1 MIMATSDGAKRLLIP
16 VIVGGVLGVIL
27 GFVSLLAT
35 AGGHGTYIPAALFFP
50 APLLLSI
57 AVNAISKP
65 ALFVAAAQWP
75 LYGAVVGLSARRGHT
90 RMAIICLAVVQ
101 ALLAVACFVF
111 DRRDQFL

>member
-1 MIMATSDGAKRLLIP
+1 MIMATSDRAKRLLIP

-35 AGGHGTYIPAALFFP
+35 AGGHGTYVPAALFFP

-57 AVNAISKP
+57 AANAISKP

-75 LYGAVVGLSARRGHT
+75 LYGVAVGLSARRGHA
-90 RMAIICLAVVQ
+90 REAIIVLTVVH
-101 ALLAVACFVF
+101 ALLTVACFVF

>member
-1 MIMATSDGAKRLLIP
+1 MIMATSDRAKRLLIP
-16 VIVGGVLGVIL
+16 VSVGVVLSVIL
-27 GFVSLLAT
+27 GLVSLLT
-35 AGGHGTYIPAALFFP
+35 MAGGHGTYVPAALFFP

-90 RMAIICLAVVQ
+90 RVAIICLTVVH
-101 ALLAVACFVF
+101 ARLTVACFVF